1 METLTSFMDAHAH
14 RLWHDKHLRDC
25 QFMVQRLANY
35 QDNADKPL
43 ADFTVR
49 DILAFQDHLVLMGL
63 CDNTVNRY
71 LACFSC
77 LFNLAVE
84 HEIID
89 RKPRMKFLKVRSSRP
104 RFFTDKEID
113 DLVNFLDNSSQPW
126 MSHFVTL
133 GVNTG
138 MRLGEILGIN
148 NPDSKTQGY
157 VSQCGTYVTLTD
169 TKNGDQRIV
178 PLNQAARG
186 ALKALDMYPAGPY
199 THRKF
204 YDTWAEARDELARD
218 DKHYVFHVLR
228 HTCATRL
235 AMEHN
240 VDSITLGKILGHRS
254 IATTQKYVH
263 TKPDALSAIMSKLEN
278 RGAA

>member
-1 METLTSFMDAHAH
+1 METLTTFMDANAH

-25 QFMVQRLANY
+25 QFMIQRLANF
-35 QDNADKPL
+35 QDNQDKPL
-43 ADFTVR
+43 GEFTVK
-49 DILAFQDHLVLMGL
+49 DILVFTDHLALVGL

-84 HEIID
+84 HEIIE
-89 RKPRMKFLKVRSSRP
+89 RKPRMKFHKVKSSRP
-104 RFFTDKEID
+104 RFFSDKEII
-113 DLVNFLDNSSQPW
+113 DLVNYLDHSNQPW

-148 NPDSKTQGY
+148 NATSKTQGY
-157 VSQCGTYVTLTD
+157 VSDCGTYITLMD
-169 TKNGDQRIV
+169 TKNGDQRLV
-178 PLNQAARG
+178 PLNREARS
-186 ALKALDMYPAGPY
+186 ALASLDMRPAGPY

-204 YDTWAEARDELARD
+204 YDTWAEARDALARN
-218 DKHYVFHVLR
+218 DKHFVFHVLR

-263 TKPDALSAIMSKLEN
+263 TKPDALSAIMRKLET